1 MKKKNQTVTA
11 TEENV
16 IDFIRSDVYL
26 FIDTLRQL
34 GGNKKFEHEQAME
47 MLNAKFGDSISEEL
61 MVKASKALEEHGI
74 VDTEKEKKQEVKE
87 KKQEVK
93 EKKQEVKKEVKEKKQ
108 AKWVL
113 SKAVKIDAFEQ
124 MCEKEWADSGLQD
137 EHIKNKVHNILAQ
150 WYRLDSPSPLAGYS
164 KRHRPQSQ
172 EELEKQMCEDFAMQF
187 SQYGGY
193 WDEQD
198 IEQIVRQQD
207 MEQIVRDE
215 NLKKAEWEYFEDET
229 DYSPYAEATATIDGK
244 TVKVGYLW
252 DDQFGGCYVSVDGA
266 DVRDRGVCEHCCEVV
281 QKAIGKEL
289 TGLSYELWESWVEY
303 HGLHEGWEDMDDDER
318 HELYGKAIVC
328 C

>member
-47 MLNAKFGDSISEEL
+47 MLNAKFGDSIGEEL
-61 MVKASKALEEHGI
+61 MAKASKALEEHGI
-74 VDTEKEKKQEVKE
+74 VDTEKEVKQEVKE
-87 KKQEVK
+87 EVKQEVM
-93 EKKQEVKKEVKEKKQ
+93 EKKET
-108 AKWVL
+108 KWVL
-113 SKAVKIDAFEQ
+113 SKAKKIDAFEQ

-137 EHIKNKVHNILAQ
+137 ESIRQAVRNKLAK
-150 WYRLDSPSPLAGYS
+150 WYKMDSASPLAGYS

-193 WDEQD
+193 RDEQD

-252 DDQFGGCYVSVDGA
+252 DEQLERCYVSVDGA
-266 DVRDRGVCEHCCEVV
+266 DVTDRDVCEHCCEVV
-281 QKAIGKEL
+281 EKAIGKEL

-303 HGLHEGWEDMDDDER
+303 HGLHEGWEDMDEDER

>member
-1 MKKKNQTVTA
+1 MKTKNQTVIA

-61 MVKASKALEEHGI
+61 MDKASKALEEHGI
-74 VDTEKEKKQEVKE
+74 VDTEKEVKEEVKEEVKQEVR
-87 KKQEVK
+87 
-93 EKKQEVKKEVKEKKQ
+93 EKKQ

-150 WYRLDSPSPLAGYS
+150 WYRLDSASPLAGYS
-164 KRHRPQSQ
+164 KRHLPQSQ

-193 WDEQD
+193 RDEQD

-252 DDQFGGCYVSVDGA
+252 DEQVGGCYVHVNGA

-289 TGLSYELWESWVEY
+289 TGLSYGLWESWVEY

-318 HELYGKAIVC
+318 HDLYNKSIVC

>member
-16 IDFIRSDVYL
+16 IDFIKSDVYL
-26 FIDTLRQL
+26 FIDTLRKL
-34 GGNKKFEHEQAME
+34 GGNKKFEHEHSMT
-47 MLNAKFGDSISEEL
+47 MLNAKFGDSIGEEL
-61 MVKASKALEEHGI
+61 MVKVNKALEEHGI
-74 VDTEKEKKQEVKE
+74 VDTEKKQEVKE
-87 KKQEVK
+87 
-93 EKKQEVKKEVKEKKQ
+93 EVKKEVREKKQ

-113 SKAVKIDAFEQ
+113 SKEAKIDAFER
-124 MCEKEWADSGLQD
+124 MCEKEWADSGLKD
-137 EHIKNKVHNILAQ
+137 EHVKNKVHNILAQ
-150 WYRLDSPSPLAGYS
+150 WYKLDSQSPLAGYS
-164 KRHRPQSQ
+164 KYHRPQSQ

-193 WDEQD
+193 RDEQD

-252 DDQFGGCYVSVDGA
+252 DEQVGGCYVSVDGA

-289 TGLSYELWESWVEY
+289 TGLSYGLWESWVEY
-303 HGLHEGWEDMDDDER
+303 HGLHEGWEDMDEDER
-318 HELYGKAIVC
+318 HDLYNKAIVC

>member
-1 MKKKNQTVTA
+1 
-11 TEENV
+11 
-16 IDFIRSDVYL
+16 
-26 FIDTLRQL
+26 
-34 GGNKKFEHEQAME
+34 
-47 MLNAKFGDSISEEL
+47 ML
-61 MVKASKALEEHGI
+61 
-74 VDTEKEKKQEVKE
+74 
-87 KKQEVK
+87 
-93 EKKQEVKKEVKEKKQ
+93 
-108 AKWVL
+108 
-113 SKAVKIDAFEQ
+113 
-124 MCEKEWADSGLQD
+124 EKEWADSGLQD

-215 NLKKAEWEYFEDET
+215 KLEKAEWEYFEDET
-229 DYSPYAEATATIDGK
+229 DYDPYAEATATIDGK

-252 DDQFGGCYVSVDGA
+252 DEQVGGCYVSVDGA

-289 TGLSYELWESWVEY
+289 TGLSYGLWESWVEY
-303 HGLHEGWEDMDDDER
+303 HGLHEGWEDMDEDER
-318 HELYGKAIVC
+318 HDLYNKAIVC

>member
-34 GGNKKFEHEQAME
+34 GNSKKFEHEQAMR
-47 MLNAKFGDSISEEL
+47 MLDAKFGDSIGEEL
-61 MVKASKALEEHGI
+61 MAKASKALEEHGI
-74 VDTEKEKKQEVKE
+74 VDTEKEVREEVK
-87 KKQEVK
+87 Q
-93 EKKQEVKKEVKEKKQ
+93 EVKEKKQ

-113 SKAVKIDAFEQ
+113 SKAVKIDAFER
-124 MCEKEWADSGLQD
+124 MLEKEWADSGLKD

-150 WYRLDSPSPLAGYS
+150 WYKLDNPSPLAGFS
-164 KRHRPQSQ
+164 RHYRPQSQ

-193 WDEQD
+193 RDEQD
-198 IEQIVRQQD
+198 VEQIVRQQD
-207 MEQIVRDE
+207 MEQIVKDE
-215 NLKKAEWEYFEDET
+215 NLKKAEWEYFEDKT

-252 DDQFGGCYVSVDGA
+252 DEQLGWCYVSVDGA
-266 DVRDRGVCEHCCEVV
+266 DVTDRDVCDHCCEVV

-303 HGLHEGWEDMDDDER
+303 HGLHEGWKDMDEDER
-318 HELYGKAIVC
+318 HDLYDKAIVC

>member
-26 FIDTLRQL
+26 YIDTLRQL
-34 GGNKKFEHEQAME
+34 GCKDKKFEHEQAMR
-47 MLNAKFGDSISEEL
+47 MLNDKFGDSIGEEL
-61 MVKASKALEEHGI
+61 MAKASKALEEHGI
-74 VDTEKEKKQEVKE
+74 VDTEKEVKE
-87 KKQEVK
+87 
-93 EKKQEVKKEVKEKKQ
+93 EVKKEDKKEVRDKKQ

-113 SKAVKIDAFEQ
+113 SKEAKIDAFER

-137 EHIKNKVHNILAQ
+137 EHVKNKVHSILAQ
-150 WYRLDSPSPLAGYS
+150 WYRLDSPSPLAGYD
-164 KRHRPQSQ
+164 KHHRPQSQ

-252 DDQFGGCYVSVDGA
+252 DEQLERCYVSVDGA

-281 QKAIGKEL
+281 EKAIGKEL
-289 TGLSYELWESWVEY
+289 TGLPYELWESWVEY
-303 HGLHEGWEDMDDDER
+303 HGLHEGWEDMDEDER
-318 HELYGKAIVC
+318 HDLYNKAIVC

>member
-16 IDFIRSDVYL
+16 IDYIRSDVYL

-34 GGNKKFEHEQAME
+34 GGKDKKFEHEQAMR
-47 MLNAKFGDSISEEL
+47 MLDAKFGDSISEEL
-61 MVKASKALEEHGI
+61 MAKASKALEEHGI
-74 VDTEKEKKQEVKE
+74 VDTEKKQEVEKEVEKEVKEEVKE
-87 KKQEVK
+87 KKQT
-93 EKKQEVKKEVKEKKQ
+93 
-108 AKWVL
+108 KWVL
-113 SKAVKIDAFEQ
+113 SKAVKTDAFER
-124 MCEKEWADSGLQD
+124 MLEKEWTDSGLQD
-137 EHIKNKVHNILAQ
+137 EHIKNKVHNILAL
-150 WYRLDSPSPLAGYS
+150 WYKLDSPSPLAGYS
-164 KRHRPQSQ
+164 KYHRPQSQ

-193 WDEQD
+193 RDEQD

-252 DDQFGGCYVSVDGA
+252 DEQLEWCYVSVDGA

-289 TGLSYELWESWVEY
+289 TGLSYGLWESWVEY
-303 HGLHEGWEDMDDDER
+303 HGLHEGWEDMDEDER
-318 HELYGKAIVC
+318 HDLYNKAIVC

>member
-1 MKKKNQTVTA
+1 MNKKHQTVIT
-11 TEENV
+11 TEDV
-16 IDFIRSDVYL
+16 IDYIKSDVYL

-34 GGNKKFEHEQAME
+34 GCKDKKFEYEHSMV
-47 MLNAKFGDSISEEL
+47 MMNAKFGDSIGEEL
-61 MVKASKALEEHGI
+61 MAKASKALEEHGI
-74 VDTEKEKKQEVKE
+74 VDAEKEVKEEVKQEVKE
-87 KKQEVK
+87 V
-93 EKKQEVKKEVKEKKQ
+93 KEVKEKKQ

-113 SKAVKIDAFEQ
+113 SKTAKTDAFEQ
-124 MCEKEWADSGLQD
+124 MCEKEWADSGLKD

-150 WYRLDSPSPLAGYS
+150 WYKLDSQSPLAGYS
-164 KRHRPQSQ
+164 KYHRPQSQ

-193 WDEQD
+193 RDEQD

-252 DDQFGGCYVSVDGA
+252 DEQLEWCYVSVDGA
-266 DVRDRGVCEHCCEVV
+266 DVRDRDVCEHCCEVV

-289 TGLSYELWESWVEY
+289 TGLSYGLWESWVEY

-318 HELYGKAIVC
+318 HDLYDKAIVC

>member
-1 MKKKNQTVTA
+1 MKKKSQTVTA

-26 FIDTLRQL
+26 FIDTMRQL
-34 GGNKKFEHEQAME
+34 GGSKKFEHEQAMR
-47 MLNAKFGDSISEEL
+47 MLDAKFGDSLGEEL

-74 VDTEKEKKQEVKE
+74 VDTEKKKQEAKQEAKQEVKQEVKE
-87 KKQEVK
+87 
-93 EKKQEVKKEVKEKKQ
+93 EVKEKKQ

-113 SKAVKIDAFEQ
+113 SKAVKIDAFER
-124 MCEKEWADSGLQD
+124 MCEKEWADSGLKD
-137 EHIKNKVHNILAQ
+137 ESIRQAVRNKLAK
-150 WYRLDSPSPLAGYS
+150 WYKMDSASPLAGYS

-193 WDEQD
+193 RDEQD

-252 DDQFGGCYVSVDGA
+252 DEQLERCYVSVDGA
-266 DVRDRGVCEHCCEVV
+266 DVTDRDVCEHCCEVV
-281 QKAIGKEL
+281 EKAIGKEL

-303 HGLHEGWEDMDDDER
+303 HGLHEGWEDMDEDER

>member
-34 GGNKKFEHEQAME
+34 GGNKKFEHEQAMR
-47 MLNAKFGDSISEEL
+47 MLDAKFGDSIGEEL
-61 MVKASKALEEHGI
+61 MAKASKALEEHGI
-74 VDTEKEKKQEVKE
+74 VDTEKKKQEAKQEAKQEVKQEVKE
-87 KKQEVK
+87 
-93 EKKQEVKKEVKEKKQ
+93 EVKEKKQ

-113 SKAVKIDAFEQ
+113 SKAVKIDAFER

-137 EHIKNKVHNILAQ
+137 ESIRQAVRNKLAK
-150 WYRLDSPSPLAGYS
+150 WYKMDSASPLAGYS
-164 KRHRPQSQ
+164 KHHRPQSQ

-193 WDEQD
+193 RDEQD

-252 DDQFGGCYVSVDGA
+252 DEQLERCYVSVDGA
-266 DVRDRGVCEHCCEVV
+266 DVTDRDVCEHCCEVV
-281 QKAIGKEL
+281 EKAIGKEL

-303 HGLHEGWEDMDDDER
+303 HGLHEGWEDMDEDER